1 MLTNKILELI
11 ENLAALVRNWAH
23 DKARGI
29 RWDSDEEVVW
39 WTDKRR

>member
-1 MLTNKILELI
+1 MIYRMI
-11 ENLAALVRNWAH
+11 ENIANRVRNWAH

-29 RWDSDEEVVW
+29 RWDSDEEVP